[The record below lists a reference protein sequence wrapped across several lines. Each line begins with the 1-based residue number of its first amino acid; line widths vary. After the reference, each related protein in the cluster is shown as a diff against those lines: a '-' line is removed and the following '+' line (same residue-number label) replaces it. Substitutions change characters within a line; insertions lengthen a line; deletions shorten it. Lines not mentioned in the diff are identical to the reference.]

1 MKKVMSKYFIFSI
14 VVLSL
19 GFVMGILGI
28 VLNKYALIF
37 LIIAMVLILLGVG
50 LLFGDKLV
58 AKDKQEQQDIDE
70 ANIIKSLDSYQRNN
84 GKLLLKIKSTDDGIV
99 QIADKVNDIIINDVV
114 LEHGHIY
121 DGSDFFMMCRKYMIK
136 SGLEKFAIVRI
147 YGISKKTIKPVIEKY
162 PYCYLGKYDGY
173 YDVLIEIFDKK
184 ELEEYLTSFV
194 NKYKNVYG
202 VIAYYDE
209 YSMDEIYELLNQEV
223 EGEREKMVILDR
235 NSDKEVFNNV
245 INKYRN
251 VDLNKD
257 NLVEDYLIDIFPYI
271 PFTHMAILI
280 DEEYLRLV
288 NYKGALK
295 IDEIQDVEFKTW
307 LKLDTI
313 KYLGKQVHIVYAND
327 NVEVSVT
334 PSLLYK
340 LNKVNAILNNLV
352 IVEMDKIH
360 VDECENR
367 FNNLELLHDS
377 MSYEVDDDFKVI
389 HASKRLN
396 ERYNNQLVGSYC
408 YECLY
413 GREEPCKN
421 CPLKMEGTK
430 TYMSTSHLYERVIE
444 KDGKKSTVYLLSRKK
459 PYINDRDQ
467 LNNRLLGL
475 LNNPNAKGYLL
486 VFKLDSIPQ
495 LAVKYKMSSEQ
506 IANSIIASLVDLGL
520 AENLFRKE
528 EDEFVYLLTYASM
541 ADAVRIAKDVS
552 RAFLETFKVDD
563 KEFNFLPKVILL
575 SYPVEVNTLF
585 SLDSLSRTLFS
596 RINQKGMLYRVDELP
611 TPIDDHRHY
620 MEIVEEAFK
629 NNEIPVSYF
638 RIKDLEN
645 KYNMFFVG
653 YKFLDENHNRI
664 PDDQISLYVKIDKKY
679 ITFMDKFVRS
689 FNFEDNDNR
698 YVTSVGKEGLEKQ
711 MFDTLIGF
719 FNSKHIPLNR
729 VVFEAKEKD
738 IHQHLD
744 AVNYALDLGFSIAID
759 LNDSGTHNLDMSR
772 FVYIRID
779 GRRLS
784 VDKSYQSKINSV
796 VHGDKPILMEEKFK
810 DLIIGARFVY

>member
-1 MKKVMSKYFIFSI
+1 MKKQMSKYFII
-14 VVLSL
+14 ALVVLSL

-28 VLNKYALIF
+28 ILNKYALIF
-37 LIIAMVLILLGVG
+37 LVVAMVLILGSIG
-50 LLFGDKLV
+50 LLFAEKVSL
-58 AKDKQEQQDIDE
+58 KDKKEQEEVDE
-70 ANIIKSLDSYQRNN
+70 QNIVKSIKSYQNN
-84 GKLLLKIKSTDDGIV
+84 NKLLVKVRSDNPNLRELGKT
-99 QIADKVNDIIINDVV
+99 VNDIIINDTV

-121 DGSDFFMMCRKYMIK
+121 DGNDFFMNVRKYVIK
-136 SGLEKFAIVRI
+136 SGLAQFVYIRLF
-147 YGISKKTIKPVIEKY
+147 GISKKTLKPIIEKY
-162 PYCYLGKYDGY
+162 PYSYVAKYDGY

-184 ELEEYLTSFV
+184 ELEEYLTSYILKF
-194 NKYKNVYG
+194 KNVYG
-202 VIAYYDE
+202 IIAYYDE
-209 YSMDEIYELLNQEV
+209 YSMDEIYELINKEV
-223 EGEREKMVILDR
+223 EGERERVLILDR

-257 NLVEDYLIDIFPYI
+257 NLIEDYLIDIFPYI

-288 NYKGALK
+288 NYQGALQ
-295 IDEIQDVEFKTW
+295 IDEIKDVEFKTW
-307 LKLDTI
+307 LKLNGV

-327 NVEVSVT
+327 NLEVSVT

-352 IVEMDKIH
+352 IVEMDRIH

-377 MSYEVDDDFKVI
+377 MSYEVDDDFKVV

-421 CPLKMEGTK
+421 CPLRTENNK
-430 TYMSTSHLYERVIE
+430 TYMSSSNLYQRVVE
-444 KDGKKSTVYLLSRKK
+444 KDGKKSTIYLLSKKK
-459 PYINDRDQ
+459 PYINDRDA

-495 LAVKYKMSSEQ
+495 LAAKYKMSSEQ
-506 IANSIIASLVDLGL
+506 IVDSIINSLVDLGL
-520 AENLFRKE
+520 SGNLFRKE

-541 ADAVRIAKDVS
+541 ADSIRIAKDVS

-575 SYPVEVNTLF
+575 SYPLEVNTLF

-596 RINQKGMLYRVDELP
+596 RVTKKGMLYRVDELP

-645 KYNMFFVG
+645 KYKMFFVG
-653 YKFLDENHNRI
+653 YHFLDENHNHI

-689 FNFEDNDNR
+689 FNFVDNDNR

-719 FNSKHIPLNR
+719 FNSKHIPLDR

-744 AVNYALDLGFSIAID
+744 AVNYALDLGFNIAID
-759 LNDSGTHNLDMSR
+759 LNDSSTHNLDMSR
-772 FVYIRID
+772 FVYMRID
-779 GRRLS
+779 GRRLAN
-784 VDKSYQSKINSV
+784 DKSYQSKINSV
-796 VHGDKPILMEEKFK
+796 VHGEKPILMEEKYK